1 MIMSITVAVAIF
13 SYQIPALDIVINN
26 ICMMLSFK
34 QLDSQFN
41 RLCGCCIKLQHYCCS
56 KKRSKTEQNLAGIQ
70 NDHHNIKHSTQ
81 NQEFLDTQIT
91 SNHSE
96 IP

>member
-13 SYQIPALDIVINN
+13 SYQITALDIVINN
-26 ICMMLSFK
+26 ICMMLSFGK
-34 QLDSQFN
+34 LENQFN

-56 KKRSKTEQNLAGIQ
+56 KKRSKTEHNLAGIQ
-70 NDHHNIKHSTQ
+70 NDHHNMKTPAQ
-81 NQEFLDTQIT
+81 NKEFLDPQIT